1 MLHNFTIDHQLN
13 HRTIRKFKDQPL
25 TEEQLTTLFE
35 VARQTSSSEFIQQM
49 TIIRVTDPQKR
60 AAIRAV
66 STQPYVGAE
75 GELLMFITD
84 LHRNELI
91 RHHQGNFDD
100 RRIEKTE
107 MFLQAYE
114 DTVLAVQN
122 VLNAAESMGLGG
134 VILGSI
140 QNEPAKIIK
149 TLNMPKHTFPTLGLQ
164 LGVPDQKPQLKPR
177 LPLDKIVF
185 ENEYQDIDPAS
196 LKDYD
201 QIVNTYY
208 DLRDANRRID
218 TFTDQVNGPKLNG
231 TPQVRDQIA
240 QVLHDQKL
248 CLDL

>member
-1 MLHNFTIDHQLN
+1 MLTMIN
-13 HRTIRKFKDQPL
+13 
-25 TEEQLTTLFE
+25 E
-35 VARQTSSSEFIQQM
+35 S
-49 TIIRVTDPQKR
+49 IIVVNDACR
-60 AAIRAV
+60 
-66 STQPYVGAE
+66 
-75 GELLMFITD
+75 EL
-84 LHRNELI
+84 
-91 RHHQGNFDD
+91 
-100 RRIEKTE
+100 
-107 MFLQAYE
+107 
-114 DTVLAVQN
+114 
-122 VLNAAESMGLGG
+122 S
-134 VILGSI
+134 
-140 QNEPAKIIK
+140 
-149 TLNMPKHTFPTLGLQ
+149 
-164 LGVPDQKPQLKPR
+164 R

>member
-1 MLHNFTIDHQLN
+1 
-13 HRTIRKFKDQPL
+13 
-25 TEEQLTTLFE
+25 
-35 VARQTSSSEFIQQM
+35 M

-60 AAIRAV
+60 TAIRAV

-91 RHHQGNFDD
+91 RHHQGNLDD

-149 TLNMPKHTFPTLGLQ
+149 TLHLPKHTFPTLGLQ

>member
-1 MLHNFTIDHQLN
+1 M
-13 HRTIRKFKDQPL
+13 
-25 TEEQLTTLFE
+25 
-35 VARQTSSSEFIQQM
+35 
-49 TIIRVTDPQKR
+49 
-60 AAIRAV
+60 
-66 STQPYVGAE
+66 
-75 GELLMFITD
+75 
-84 LHRNELI
+84 
-91 RHHQGNFDD
+91 
-100 RRIEKTE
+100 
-107 MFLQAYE
+107 
-114 DTVLAVQN
+114 
-122 VLNAAESMGLGG
+122 
-134 VILGSI
+134 
-140 QNEPAKIIK
+140 
-149 TLNMPKHTFPTLGLQ
+149 GLQ

>member
-1 MLHNFTIDHQLN
+1 MLHNFTIDHQLS

-35 VARQTSSSEFIQQM
+35 VARQTSSSEFLQQM

-66 STQPYVGAE
+66 STQPY
-75 GELLMFITD
+75 
-84 LHRNELI
+84 RNELI
-91 RHHQGNFDD
+91 RHHQGNLDD

-149 TLNMPKHTFPTLGLQ
+149 TLHLPKHTFPTLGLQ

-185 ENEYQDIDPAS
+185 ENEYQDIDPTS

>member
-35 VARQTSSSEFIQQM
+35 VARQTSSSEFLQQM
-49 TIIRVTDPQKR
+49 TIIRVTDP
-60 AAIRAV
+60 
-66 STQPYVGAE
+66 
-75 GELLMFITD
+75 
-84 LHRNELI
+84 HRNELI
-91 RHHQGNFDD
+91 RHHQGNLDD

-149 TLNMPKHTFPTLGLQ
+149 TLHLPKHTFPTLGLQ

>member
-1 MLHNFTIDHQLN
+1 MIRNFTIDHQLN

-25 TEEQLTTLFE
+25 TDEQLTTLFE
-35 VARQTSSSEFIQQM
+35 VARQTASSEFLQQM

-60 AAIRAV
+60 AVIRAV
-66 STQPYVGAE
+66 STQPYVGAA

-122 VLNAAESMGLGG
+122 VLIAAESMGLSG

-140 QNEPAKIIK
+140 QNEPAKII
-149 TLNMPKHTFPTLGLQ
+149 NKHTFPTLGLQ
-164 LGVPDQKPQLKPR
+164 LGVPDQEPQLKPR
-177 LPLDKIVF
+177 LPLNKIIF

-208 DLRDANRRID
+208 DLRDTSRRID
-218 TFTDQVNGPKLNG
+218 TFTDQVNGAKLNG

>member
-35 VARQTSSSEFIQQM
+35 VARQTSSSEFLQQM

-84 LHRNELI
+84 PHRNELI
-91 RHHQGNFDD
+91 RHHQGNLDD

-122 VLNAAESMGLGG
+122 VLNA
-134 VILGSI
+134 
-140 QNEPAKIIK
+140 
-149 TLNMPKHTFPTLGLQ
+149 
-164 LGVPDQKPQLKPR
+164 
-177 LPLDKIVF
+177 
-185 ENEYQDIDPAS
+185 NEYQDIDPAS

>member
-35 VARQTSSSEFIQQM
+35 VARQTSSSEFLQQM

-91 RHHQGNFDD
+91 RHHQGNLDD

-149 TLNMPKHTFPTLGLQ
+149 TLHLP
-164 LGVPDQKPQLKPR
+164 VPDQKPQLKPR